1 MNDEITTPTI
11 TDIRI
16 ITENWLENDNQNGI
30 EGTKHPP
37 EMAKKKQW
45 NENLKFANFKSKWTA

>member
-11 TDIRI
+11 TDIKI

-37 EMAKKKQW
+37 EMAKKN
-45 NENLKFANFKSKWTA
+45 NEMKI